1 MIDLYLIGVAITA
14 MWMFASD
21 FDRHTILALDLN
33 IEPRYKLKDYAWR
46 PFIFPYLLLKFL
58 FTRIK
63 N

>member
-1 MIDLYLIGVAITA
+1 

-33 IEPRYKLKDYAWR
+33 IEPQYKLKDYAWR
-46 PFIFPYLLLKFL
+46 PFLFPYLLLKFL

>member
-1 MIDLYLIGVAITA
+1 MIELYLVGVAATA
-14 MWMFASD
+14 LWMFADD

-33 IEPRYKLKDYAWR
+33 IEPKYKLKDYALR
-46 PFIFPYLLLKFL
+46 PPLFPYLLAKFL

>member
-1 MIDLYLIGVAITA
+1 MIELYLIGVGVTA
-14 MWMFASD
+14 LWMFASD

-33 IEPRYKLKDYAWR
+33 IEPKYTLKDYAWR